1 MSKKI
6 MFNDKYRL
14 TQAVLEGRKTQTRRI
29 VKDVD
34 LLQCLNELEDDGV
47 LKCIKGDIVAQ
58 GQGRFE
64 IGEIVA
70 IAQAYKDIGSICF
83 EAWQMDEDWFKKGF
97 DNKMFVKAELMPH
110 HVRITD
116 VRIERLQDISDED
129 CIAEGIYR
137 RDAKLKEVV
146 TYTFPNSTQNWLTPK
161 KAYSTLINKISGK
174 GTWEANPFV
183 FVYEF
188 ERM

>member
-97 DNKMFVKAELMPH
+97 DNKMFVKAELM
-110 HVRITD
+110 RT
-116 VRIERLQDISDED
+116 ISVS
-129 CIAEGIYR
+129 
-137 RDAKLKEVV
+137 L
-146 TYTFPNSTQNWLTPK
+146 
-161 KAYSTLINKISGK
+161 
-174 GTWEANPFV
+174 
-183 FVYEF
+183 
-188 ERM
+188 M